1 MNKVKITYNSPK
13 TRDRVFSFLI
23 DILIFFITS
32 LIIFLG
38 AFLITERLDIY
49 RNNINKIN
57 EIRIDS
63 GLYIN
68 VNNEL
73 LTYDEYLKTLDLSL
87 SEENTLLND
96 KLNEFYLSIDKIDV
110 YNELKLNE
118 TYNDLHLFILNDN
131 EVEINVSA
139 GILPSIYND
148 FYIKTL
154 NSNAIGY
161 LLESEEYLESSR
173 FILIS
178 ILINILISTFI
189 SYLIYYFIIPIS
201 SLNKS
206 TIGMKLFKIGYI
218 NFNGLSI
225 KNTKYILISIFNY
238 FIMYILSF
246 IGLFIP
252 SIISFSF
259 FLFNKERKTLT
270 DYIFNVYK
278 VDIENKRI
286 YKTSGEYIKEMSKY
300 DSKFLSEDSILLSK
314 DE

>member
-63 GLYIN
+63 GLYIS

-73 LTYDEYLKTLDLSL
+73 LTYNEYLKTLDLSL

-96 KLNEFYLSIDKIDV
+96 KLNEFYLNIDKLDV

-154 NSNAIGY
+154 NNNAIGY
-161 LLESEEYLESSR
+161 LLESDEYLESSR
-173 FILIS
+173 FILLS
-178 ILINILISTFI
+178 ILSNILISTFI

-201 SLNKS
+201 SNNKS

-238 FIMYILSF
+238 FIMFILSF

-259 FLFNKERKTLT
+259 FLFNK
-270 DYIFNVYK
+270 
-278 VDIENKRI
+278 
-286 YKTSGEYIKEMSKY
+286 
-300 DSKFLSEDSILLSK
+300 
-314 DE
+314 